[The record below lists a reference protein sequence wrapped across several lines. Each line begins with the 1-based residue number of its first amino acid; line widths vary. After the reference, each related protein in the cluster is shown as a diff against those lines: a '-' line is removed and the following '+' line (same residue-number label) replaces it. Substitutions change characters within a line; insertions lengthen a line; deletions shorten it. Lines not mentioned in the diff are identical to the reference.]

1 MRGSVAAIAVLA
13 LLLLPGLHPL
23 LASGAGRSYEWMST
37 IEMKVPAVAR
47 SEAGYTGV
55 MSDLTVTVAWP
66 GTGTVYVA
74 ADPLTELDMQ
84 AAARVAA
91 LIATLLAG
99 YDFESFDYF
108 VRIKADSPIVGG
120 PSASAAMTVSF
131 LAALRG
137 KSIPGNYSMTGMID
151 PDTTVGPVG
160 GVPEKLTAAARA
172 GVKVFA
178 IPAGQRMAR
187 SLSLGSTVD
196 VVEMGKQLGVKV
208 VEVDTVLDAYALA
221 TGDRSLLEKYT
232 VNRSIEYPDWLR
244 RQLQASIE
252 EFRKAAQGNLT
263 CAAEALKQLPAG
275 VAETLK
281 ALVDDANRSLSEGRK
296 LLGKGLYY
304 AAASRF
310 FGAAISATEACLL
323 ASHIAGNDLQGLLE
337 TVKSYAS
344 IANRSL
350 GYAETS
356 VRGSLLRGNLTDTKI
371 QLAVAVLSRTGDAR
385 RSALHAVAQAEA
397 VEKGQV
403 PPSLDV
409 LASMVG
415 DAVYA
420 YYRAR
425 TSLQW
430 LNAYREA
437 PQGTVIPLERL
448 RRSIDSYVY
457 FAYSAASY
465 ARALGV
471 GDTAA
476 DDRVEAAKALLA
488 EANSTADYI
497 LALVYAVQG
506 YTMYMRDMWEVFNT
520 GEAAVRAAGKGLTI
534 LTNMAVDRGM
544 HPILPLLYKEY
555 ATVLNETGTRL
566 SLYVQASSYALLLNM
581 LAKTRSNPPGEG
593 VQQRTV
599 TVTRTATA
607 TVTATKEVTVTYTVK
622 INESKTITTTAV
634 VPVNVTVTAKVP
646 VTVTKTLATTKTVT
660 TTVTRA
666 AGPGAGVLALVAIVA
681 LAAGIAAGRM
691 EARRE
696 A

>member
-1 MRGSVAAIAVLA
+1 MGGRGAVVLVVLA
-13 LLLLPGLHPL
+13 LLLLPGFRPL
-23 LASGAGRSYEWMST
+23 VAVGAGRAYDWMAT
-37 IEMKVPAVAR
+37 VEMKVPAVAR
-47 SEAGYTGV
+47 TEAGYTGV

-120 PSASAAMTVSF
+120 PSASAAMAVSF

-137 KSIPGNYSMTGMID
+137 KTIPGNYSMTGMID

-172 GVKVFA
+172 GVKLFA
-178 IPAGQRMAR
+178 IPAGQSKAR

-196 VVEMGKQLGVKV
+196 VIEMGKQLGVKV

-221 TGDRSLLEKYT
+221 TGDRSLLTKYT
-232 VNRSIEYPDWLR
+232 VNRSIEYPGWLR

-252 EFRKAAQGNLT
+252 EFRSAASGNVS
-263 CAAEALKQLPAG
+263 CAVKALKGLPSS
-275 VAETLK
+275 VAQSIRPLI
-281 ALVDDANRSLSEGRK
+281 ADANRSLSEGEK
-296 LLGKGLYY
+296 LVSKGLYY

-323 ASHIAGNDLQGLLE
+323 AGHIADNDLQGLLE
-337 TVKSYAS
+337 AVKSYAAT
-344 IANRSL
+344 ANRSL
-350 GYAETS
+350 GYAEAM
-356 VRGSLLRGNLTDTKI
+356 VRGSLLQGNLTDTKI

-385 RSALHAVAQAEA
+385 RSALHAVAQAKAIEA
-397 VEKGQV
+397 GQV

-409 LASMVG
+409 LANMVG

-425 TSLQW
+425 TSVQW
-430 LNAYREA
+430 LNTYREA
-437 PQGTVIPLERL
+437 PQGTLIPLERL
-448 RRSIDSYVY
+448 KRSIDSYVY

-471 GDTAA
+471 ADTAA
-476 DDRVEAAKALLA
+476 DEKVETAKAMLA
-488 EANSTADYI
+488 EANSTTDYI

-506 YTMYMRDMWEVFNT
+506 YTMYTRDMWEVFNT

-555 ATVLNETGTRL
+555 ATVLNETGARL

-581 LAKTRSNPPGEG
+581 LAKTKSNPPGG
-593 VQQRTV
+593 AQQRTV
-599 TVTRTATA
+599 TITRTATA
-607 TVTATKEVTVTYTVK
+607 TVTATKKVTVTYTVK
-622 INESKTITTTAV
+622 VNESKTITTTAV

-646 VTVTKTLATTKTVT
+646 VTVTRTLATTKTVT
-660 TTVTRA
+660 TTVTEA

-691 EARRE
+691 ERRE